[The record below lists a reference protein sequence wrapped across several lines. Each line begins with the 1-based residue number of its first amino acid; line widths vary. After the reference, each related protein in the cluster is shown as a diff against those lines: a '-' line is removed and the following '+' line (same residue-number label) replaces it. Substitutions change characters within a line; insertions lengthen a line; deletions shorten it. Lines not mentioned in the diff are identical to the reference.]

1 MRRIDLFCKLI
12 APLFISF
19 IYSYSTKVAVWTVFG
34 LNTVWVVVEYLAIAK
49 VSTASTAQ
57 LHNWPQNLIRI

>member
-19 IYSYSTKVAVWTVFG
+19 IDSYSTKVAVWTVFG
-34 LNTVWVVVEYLAIAK
+34 LSTVWVVVEYLAIAQ
-49 VSTASTAQ
+49 VSIASTK
-57 LHNWPQNLIRI
+57 LDLRLIGI